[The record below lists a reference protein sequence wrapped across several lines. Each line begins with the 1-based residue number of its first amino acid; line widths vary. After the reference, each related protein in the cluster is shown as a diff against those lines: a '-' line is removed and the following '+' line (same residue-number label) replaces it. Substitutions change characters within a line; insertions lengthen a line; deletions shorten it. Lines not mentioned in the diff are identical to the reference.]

1 MNDKDFI
8 LDEVEEVIEV
18 KNQMGVRFLIGL
30 LLVLF
35 IAWLLLFPKI
45 YLQNQIYY
53 ISRDIAL
60 LQREYNTLLEEQ
72 RIITYKVEQM
82 RFQNQ
87 VLDTMFE

>member
-53 ISRDIAL
+53 KSRDIAL

-72 RIITYKVEQM
+72 RIITSKVEQM

>member
-1 MNDKDFI
+1 MNDKDHI
-8 LDEVEEVIEV
+8 LDEVEEVITI
-18 KNQMGVRFLIGL
+18 KSQMGVRFLVGL

-53 ISRDIAL
+53 KSRDIAV
-60 LQREYNTLLEEQ
+60 LQREYDTLKEEK
-72 RIITYKVEQM
+72 RIITAKVEQM

-87 VLDTMFE
+87 VIDTMF